1 MEQCSWSTKG
11 GGRKVGGGG
20 TVGHHRCRFALSR
33 VFQNVLCYNRGIGW
47 GNSVGRQRL
56 ARQQGFSIGDIQ
68 MAKHSFTPI
77 QQVFDD
83 ADKGSLGFAERLLSL
98 GIASRAEA
106 KPHAMAW
113 ASIAYNAPI
122 ESGRQGDKLPRDSDA
137 VRAMNRVLATCFPSV
152 DKPSTVNPK
161 RTANKTDEVA
171 KLIKAYAKLT
181 GAEKRRFK
189 ASI

>member
-1 MEQCSWSTKG
+1 MPK
-11 GGRKVGGGG
+11 
-20 TVGHHRCRFALSR
+20 F
-33 VFQNVLCYNRGIGW
+33 N
-47 GNSVGRQRL
+47 
-56 ARQQGFSIGDIQ
+56 
-68 MAKHSFTPI
+68 FTPI

-83 ADKGSLGFAERLLSL
+83 ADNNAVSYMDRLLSL

-113 ASIAYNAPI
+113 ASIRYDAPI
-122 ESGRQGDKLPRDSDA
+122 ESGRKGDKLPRDSDA

-152 DKPSTVNPK
+152 DKPSTVSPK
-161 RTANKTDEVA
+161 RTANKTDDVA

-189 ASI
+189 SSI